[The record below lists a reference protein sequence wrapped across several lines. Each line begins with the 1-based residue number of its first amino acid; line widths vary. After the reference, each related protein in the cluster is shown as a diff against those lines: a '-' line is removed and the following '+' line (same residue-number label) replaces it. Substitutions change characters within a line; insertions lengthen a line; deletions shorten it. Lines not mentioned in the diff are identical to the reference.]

1 MTAGLVTFGETM
13 ALLISTEVGPL
24 RHATGLE
31 LRIGGSES
39 NVAIGVRRLGHPAAW
54 AGRVGDDEFGALV
67 LGRLRGEQVD
77 VSAATTDASRPTGLM
92 VKATRTPGSTQ
103 VIYYRAGSAAS
114 RLAPEHL
121 DEDLLRSAAILHVTG
136 ITAAL
141 SPSAREAAFSAVEVA
156 AGAGVPVSF
165 DPNHRSKL
173 WSADVAAPVYRD
185 LASRS
190 TVVLAGADEAA
201 MMVGG
206 SDDPGALLRALV
218 ELCPGGAVLKQGQR
232 GRHGAR
238 GRRAPDRARSPRD
251 RRRSRGSGG
260 RVRRG
265 LPRGAPRAA
274 VPGRAHA
281 PRRHRRRVRRDRAGR
296 LGGLA
301 APQRAVPPRWGARCP
316 PLAAR
321 TALGPPPTVTVISCE
336 PPPR

>member
-218 ELCPGGAVLKQGQR
+218 ELCPGGAVLKQGSA
-232 GRHGAR
+232 GAT
-238 GRRAPDRARSPRD
+238 ALVDD
-251 RRRSRGSGG
+251 E
-260 RVRRG
+260 
-265 LPRGAPRAA
+265 LLT
-274 VPGRAHA
+274 VPGRPVTVVDPVGAGDAFAAGYLVGLLEQQSLAERMHLA
-281 PRRHRRRVRRDRAGR
+281 ATAGAFAVTGRGDWEALPHRSELSLLDGGHDVRR
-296 LGGLA
+296 
-301 APQRAVPPRWGARCP
+301 
-316 PLAAR
+316 
-321 TALGPPPTVTVISCE
+321 
-336 PPPR
+336 